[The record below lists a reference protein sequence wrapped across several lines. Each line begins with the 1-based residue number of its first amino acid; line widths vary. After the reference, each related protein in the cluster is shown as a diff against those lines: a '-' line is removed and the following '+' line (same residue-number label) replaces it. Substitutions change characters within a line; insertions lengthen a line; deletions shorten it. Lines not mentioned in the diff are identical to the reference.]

1 MKAVQRDRMTKNSS
15 VAGSLGLLTLL
26 AALAAGCGGGSSA
39 KTTTPPPA
47 QTSATTYLAG
57 PVNNSSL
64 STYTIDDTTM
74 IFSQFIYSFTS
85 GSYQG
90 PQMEYS
96 GPFTVLPRGLRSLGI
111 NYADGTSGAQTY
123 DPPLLGNWTFELA
136 GQAGGFVDL
145 EQQGALF
152 APLVSAQACPSFAKP
167 AAFQF
172 VSLPAVLSLAFN
184 AQQDTAYG
192 TVDISA
198 SGDAVTFNNI
208 QQFTNAGVQLT
219 SYQNLGINP
228 APAAIKSITGAC
240 SPSFFGATVSVPN
253 PLIIKNPGPNQSI
266 TPPATVGIG
275 PSGLLVEAN
284 GNASEGSSKT
294 VLNGYQPFMGA
305 GTGAMG
311 LPQPSAPVDP
321 SALGSA
327 EFLGVFFADGG
338 SSGTPASRSFLAS
351 FGFPAQGMPSNCP
364 SAPTANGTILLG
376 GDFPGNDP
384 TKAPAGYG
392 NCDVSISLGA
402 QDASNN
408 GLFPT
413 ATITFGASFSG
424 NSTGQAYSIP
434 ANVIAGQLNGKYA
447 IFLIGVDSTGS
458 PNQDWG
464 IYLFQSN

>member
-1 MKAVQRDRMTKNSS
+1 MKAVQRDRMTRNSS
-15 VAGSLGLLTLL
+15 VAGSLGLLTLV
-26 AALAAGCGGGSSA
+26 AALAAGCGSSA

-57 PVNNSSL
+57 PVNNSNL
-64 STYTIDDTTM
+64 STYTIDDTAMT
-74 IFSQFIYSFTS
+74 FSQFIYSFTS

-96 GPFTVLPRGLRSLGI
+96 GPFTVLPRGLRNLGI
-111 NYADGTSGAQTY
+111 SYANGAQTY
-123 DPPLLGNWTFELA
+123 DPPLLGNWAFELA

-172 VSLPAVLSLAFN
+172 VSLPATELSAPAFN
-184 AQQDTAYG
+184 AQQDTSYG

-219 SYQNLGINP
+219 SYQNIAINP
-228 APAAIKSITGAC
+228 PPAAIKSIGGAC

-253 PLIIKNPGPNQSI
+253 LLIINNPGPNQSI

-284 GNASEGSSKT
+284 GNAHEGSSKT
-294 VLNGYQPFMGA
+294 ALNGYQPFMGA

-311 LPQPSAPVDP
+311 LPQPSAPIDP
-321 SALGSA
+321 SALSSA

-338 SSGTPASRSFLAS
+338 SSGIPASHSFLAS
-351 FGFPAQGMPSNCP
+351 FGFPAQGMPTNCP
-364 SAPTANGTILLG
+364 SVPAANGTILLG

-408 GLFPT
+408 GLFST

-424 NSTGQAYSIP
+424 NSTGLAYSIP
-434 ANVIAGQLNGKYA
+434 ANAIAGQLNGKYA